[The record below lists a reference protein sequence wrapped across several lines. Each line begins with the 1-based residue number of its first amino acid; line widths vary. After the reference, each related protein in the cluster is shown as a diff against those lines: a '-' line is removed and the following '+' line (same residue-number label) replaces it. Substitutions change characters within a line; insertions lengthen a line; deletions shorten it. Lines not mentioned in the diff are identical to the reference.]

1 MAHDDHHHRVTKAG
15 GPRPAARRFLHFMGV
30 LLVPALLLAI
40 AACTGGETSETTDAT
55 GMPAAS
61 DLEAAPDFEFTLYQG
76 EGELG
81 ATELSMSD
89 LRGKPVVLNFWA
101 GLCPPCRAEMP
112 DFQAFADENR
122 DSVVV
127 LGIDVGQFT
136 LLGTQEDA
144 RLLLSDLAV
153 SYPAGYTEDDTIMR
167 RYEVLGMPTTVF
179 INSRGEVFRNW
190 GGVLDHEKLQEIADD
205 MLAQE
210 TG

>member
-1 MAHDDHHHRVTKAG
+1 MAHLDHNHRVTTADVRRHGAG
-15 GPRPAARRFLHFMGV
+15 RFLR
-30 LLVPALLLAI
+30 LWALLLLPVIAIAI
-40 AACTGGETSETTDAT
+40 AACSNGETTDGPT
-55 GMPAAS
+55 AS

-89 LRGKPVVLNFWA
+89 LQGKPVVLNFWA

-112 DFQAFADENR
+112 DFQAFADDNR
-122 DSVVV
+122 DSVTV

-136 LLGTQEDA
+136 NLGSQDDAQILLD
-144 RLLLSDLAV
+144 DLGV
-153 SYPAGYTEDDTIMR
+153 TYPAGYTTDGTIMR

-179 INSRGEVFRNW
+179 INSRGEIFRLW
-190 GGVLDHEKLQEIADD
+190 GGILDHEVLQDITNE
-205 MLAQE
+205 MLAAE

>member
-1 MAHDDHHHRVTKAG
+1 MS
-15 GPRPAARRFLHFMGV
+15 L
-30 LLVPALLLAI
+30 LLVSALLLAV
-40 AACTGGETSETTDAT
+40 AACSNGGTTDPT
-55 GMPAAS
+55 SGS

-81 ATELSMSD
+81 GSELSMSD
-89 LRGKPVVLNFWA
+89 LQGKPVVLNFWA

-112 DFQAFADENR
+112 DFQAFQDENR
-122 DSVVV
+122 DRLTV

-136 LLGTQEDA
+136 NLGSQEDA
-144 RLLLSDLAV
+144 KLLLTDLGV
-153 SYPAGYTEDDTIMR
+153 TYPAGYTTDGTIMR

-190 GGVLDHEKLQEIADD
+190 GGILDHEKLQEIADE
-205 MLAQE
+205 MLAEE

>member
-1 MAHDDHHHRVTKAG
+1 MAHHDHKHRVTTEDVRRHGAG
-15 GPRPAARRFLHFMGV
+15 RFLR
-30 LLVPALLLAI
+30 LCALLLLPVIAI
-40 AACTGGETSETTDAT
+40 AVAACSNGDTTD
-55 GMPAAS
+55 GPAAS

-76 EGELG
+76 EDELG

-89 LRGKPVVLNFWA
+89 LQGKPVVLNFWA

-136 LLGTQEDA
+136 NLGTQDDA
-144 RLLLSDLAV
+144 QILLDDLGV
-153 SYPAGYTEDDTIMR
+153 TYPAGYTTDGTIMR

-179 INSRGEVFRNW
+179 INSSGEIFRLW
-190 GGVLDHEKLQEIADD
+190 GGILDHEVLQDITNE
-205 MLAQE
+205 MLAAE

>member
-1 MAHDDHHHRVTKAG
+1 MGHQVYVSRVTSAEG
-15 GPRPAARRFLHFMGV
+15 QNTGIRRWV
-30 LLVPALLLAI
+30 LLWALLLLPALLLAI
-40 AACTGGETSETTDAT
+40 AACSNGETS
-55 GMPAAS
+55 GSPAAS

-89 LRGKPVVLNFWA
+89 LQGKPVVLNFWA

-112 DFQAFADENR
+112 DFQAFADDNR
-122 DSVVV
+122 ESVLV

-136 LLGTQEDA
+136 NLGSQEDA
-144 RLLLSDLAV
+144 RLLLSDLGI
-153 SYPAGYTEDDTIMR
+153 SYPAGYTTDGTIMR

-179 INSRGEVFRNW
+179 INSSGEIFRLW
-190 GGVLDHEKLQEIADD
+190 GGILDHEVLQDITNE
-205 MLAQE
+205 MLAEE

>member
-1 MAHDDHHHRVTKAG
+1 MAHDHHHHRVTTADG
-15 GPRPAARRFLHFMGV
+15 RRPAARRFLPVVGL
-30 LLVPALLLAI
+30 LLVSALLLAI
-40 AACTGGETSETTDAT
+40 AACSNGETTDPT
-55 GMPAAS
+55 SGS

-81 ATELSMSD
+81 GTELSMSD
-89 LRGKPVVLNFWA
+89 LQGKPVVLNFWA

-205 MLAQE
+205 MLAAE
-210 TG
+210 AS

>member
-1 MAHDDHHHRVTKAG
+1 MAHHDHNHRVTTAEG
-15 GPRPAARRFLHFMGV
+15 RRPAVRRFLPLV
-30 LLVPALLLAI
+30 SLLLVSALLLAV
-40 AACTGGETSETTDAT
+40 AACSNGGTTDPT
-55 GMPAAS
+55 SGS

-81 ATELSMSD
+81 GSELSMSD
-89 LRGKPVVLNFWA
+89 LQGKPVVLNFWA

-112 DFQAFADENR
+112 DFQAFQDENR
-122 DSVVV
+122 DRLTV

-136 LLGTQEDA
+136 NLGSQEDA
-144 RLLLSDLAV
+144 KLLLTDLGV
-153 SYPAGYTEDDTIMR
+153 TYPAGYTTDGTIMR

-190 GGVLDHEKLQEIADD
+190 GGILDHEKLQEIADE
-205 MLAQE
+205 MLAEE